1 VVRNCILCRLEE
13 RYGYFMVFVIDVGNT
28 NIIMGVFDGNDLK
41 AKFTLTTQV
50 NRSSDEFGLYIVDL
64 LKLKGI
70 DKEDINTVAISSV
83 VPRVNYSLSL
93 GISKYLGLTPI
104 SIGVGT
110 KTGIKIPI
118 PNPKEVGA
126 DRVADAVGAYEIY
139 GGPVLVADFGS
150 ANKYDL
156 ITEDGSLIAAVTSP
170 GLKMSAKAMWSGT
183 AKLPE
188 VEIALPNTILAKDTV
203 TSMQAGLVFG
213 CIGATE
219 YIIKRMLKEADIEKC
234 TVVATGGLGRIIAS
248 NTDVI
253 DIYDPDLLLKGLKFI
268 ADKNKNMNS

>member
-1 VVRNCILCRLEE
+1 
-13 RYGYFMVFVIDVGNT
+13 MVFVIDVGNT

-234 TVVATGGLGRIIAS
+234 TGVATGGLGRIIAS

>member
-1 VVRNCILCRLEE
+1 
-13 RYGYFMVFVIDVGNT
+13 
-28 NIIMGVFDGNDLK
+28 
-41 AKFTLTTQV
+41 LTTQV

>member
-1 VVRNCILCRLEE
+1 
-13 RYGYFMVFVIDVGNT
+13 
-28 NIIMGVFDGNDLK
+28 
-41 AKFTLTTQV
+41 
-50 NRSSDEFGLYIVDL
+50 
-64 LKLKGI
+64 
-70 DKEDINTVAISSV
+70 
-83 VPRVNYSLSL
+83 
-93 GISKYLGLTPI
+93 LGLTPI